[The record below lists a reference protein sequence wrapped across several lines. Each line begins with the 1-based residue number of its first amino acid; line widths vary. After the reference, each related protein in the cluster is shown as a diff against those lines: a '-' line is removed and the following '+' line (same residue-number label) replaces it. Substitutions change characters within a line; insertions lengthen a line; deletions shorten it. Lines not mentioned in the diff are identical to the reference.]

1 MISIFLFILYLELFQ
16 SKNLIF
22 PFKKIT
28 IEYFNKTKTIS
39 DFIYF
44 NLYTNITMGT
54 PKKTVAHFITMNSN
68 TFYFYEFKLHFRGL
82 KEYDDIQNKI
92 ENSLSLYYLTKDSS
106 SFNEI
111 NNYYGIYSDLF
122 YLYDLNQKEKKCN
135 LNFNINPSNKFSKLY
150 GSINLYFQED
160 PYDEFNKYFFQT
172 LKNNSVIDNCYFTLI
187 YDEYDLSNNYNYFN
201 DDYNN
206 ILGNLIIGE
215 YPHEFS
221 PDKYKENDQIKING
235 QFVLNINK
243 IKLLNYSEIDINVGI
258 KFISDFIKGS
268 SNFKNEIDKLFFNDL
283 FEKKLCKGENIDE
296 HIFITH
302 DLIYSC
308 ENNKEIQEKIKSFPT
323 LYFEMKTYNITFLFN
338 YKELFKLH
346 NNRFYFLVMFKNN
359 SLTWDIGE
367 IFFRKYLTSF
377 HYDSKLISF
386 YRTQIDEI
394 NKKTDI
400 PDPEYNSEQN
410 TNNNDST
417 NNNNN
422 YTIKIIIC
430 VVGCVVL
437 IAAIITII
445 ILVIKLKKNRKKR
458 ADELKDDDYEYIPE
472 EKIIN

>member
-1 MISIFLFILYLELFQ
+1 MNIQYL
-16 SKNLIF
+16 
-22 PFKKIT
+22 
-28 IEYFNKTKTIS
+28 
-39 DFIYF
+39 
-44 NLYTNITMGT
+44 NLY
-54 PKKTVAHFITMNSN
+54 
-68 TFYFYEFKLHFRGL
+68 
-82 KEYDDIQNKI
+82 
-92 ENSLSLYYLTKDSS
+92 
-106 SFNEI
+106 
-111 NNYYGIYSDLF
+111 
-122 YLYDLNQKEKKCN
+122 
-135 LNFNINPSNKFSKLY
+135 
-150 GSINLYFQED
+150 
-160 PYDEFNKYFFQT
+160 KYFFQT

-187 YDEYDLSNNYNYFN
+187 YDEYDLSNNFNYFN

-308 ENNKEIQEKIKSFPT
+308 ENNREIQEKIKSFPT

-400 PDPEYNSEQN
+400 PDPEYNSDQN
-410 TNNNDST
+410 TNNNDSI

-458 ADELKDDDYEYIPE
+458 ADELKDDDYEYISE

>member
-16 SKNLIF
+16 SKYLIF
-22 PFKKIT
+22 PFKKI
-28 IEYFNKTKTIS
+28 
-39 DFIYF
+39 
-44 NLYTNITMGT
+44 T

-82 KEYDDIQNKI
+82 KGYDDIQNKI
-92 ENSLSLYYLTKDSS
+92 ENSLGLYYSTKDSS
-106 SFNEI
+106 TFNEV
-111 NNYYGIYSDLF
+111 NNFYGIYSDLF
-122 YLYDLNQKEKKCN
+122 YLYDLNQKEKICN
-135 LNFNINPSNKFSKLY
+135 LNFNINPSNKYSKLY

-172 LKNNSVIDNCYFTLI
+172 LKNNSVIDNCYFTLV
-187 YDEYDLSNNYNYFN
+187 YDEYDLSNNFNYFN

-215 YPHEFS
+215 YPHEFA
-221 PDKYKENDQIKING
+221 PDKYKEDDQTKING

-243 IKLLNYSEIDINVGI
+243 IKLLNYSEEDINVGI
-258 KFISDFIKGS
+258 KFNSDFIKGS

-417 NNNNN
+417 NNNN